1 MDFGNPSGIK
11 DPVTAY
17 LLIPGRHHLL
27 TRFQA
32 DYLRSIADSDTTVI
46 FAVTSANHTNT
57 RRNPVPYDRREAA
70 IERFGTTERLRCLVV
85 PVFDTAPTERFAE
98 VTLKNILATTGLDL
112 SPAETLV
119 VCSTPEVMA
128 MYERLGFPIAAAE
141 ASVEPEAARPWDVL
155 LGLAEGGQRWREL
168 THSATID
175 VYERYR
181 LDEHIRRVVNDPIV
195 GDEGGLTATRDYRTY
210 AESFQASAKR
220 KWDQASEYVRPGR
233 IVDIGCGAGAVL
245 ELIDAEPTLRES
257 DLIGVEVARHLYEEC
272 IHKKAQGVFS
282 NPNVYFYHRNV
293 LGGTVLPARSVDTTL
308 TFALTHEI
316 WSYGSGRSSLRRFA
330 EAIYEHTVPGGVW
343 INSDVCGPDGRA
355 DLVALRLRDDDGTN
369 PETPRRDLS
378 QLARKDVARYVS
390 GLSTRARFDQFTV
403 DFRFPLAYT
412 VRPDGA
418 IELSLGD
425 AMDFL
430 TRKDFTDS
438 WLAETHE
445 QFCGLEF
452 ADWKQLLTEVGFTLD
467 GASRAWRNDW
477 IVEHRLDRFASLT
490 GPDGQA
496 APWPVTHAL
505 LIARRPLNT

>member
-1 MDFGNPSGIK
+1 MDQCATGATVDFGNPSGIK

-70 IERFGTTERLRCLVV
+70 IERFGAAERLRCLVV

-112 SPAETLV
+112 RPAETLV

-128 MYERLGFPIAAAE
+128 MYEKLGFPIAAAE

-155 LGLAEGGQRWREL
+155 LGLAEGSQRWREL
-168 THSATID
+168 THPATID

-245 ELIDAEPTLRES
+245 ELIDAEPSLRES

-272 IHKKAQGVFS
+272 IHKKAQGIFS

-293 LGGTVLPARSVDTTL
+293 LGGRCC
-308 TFALTHEI
+308 
-316 WSYGSGRSSLRRFA
+316 RRA
-330 EAIYEHTVPGGVW
+330 P
-343 INSDVCGPDGRA
+343 S
-355 DLVALRLRDDDGTN
+355 
-369 PETPRRDLS
+369 TPR
-378 QLARKDVARYVS
+378 
-390 GLSTRARFDQFTV
+390 
-403 DFRFPLAYT
+403 
-412 VRPDGA
+412 
-418 IELSLGD
+418 
-425 AMDFL
+425 
-430 TRKDFTDS
+430 
-438 WLAETHE
+438 
-445 QFCGLEF
+445 
-452 ADWKQLLTEVGFTLD
+452 
-467 GASRAWRNDW
+467 
-477 IVEHRLDRFASLT
+477 
-490 GPDGQA
+490 
-496 APWPVTHAL
+496 
-505 LIARRPLNT
+505 